1 MEINEWQKFKK
12 DLIIKKFEKGIKPLQ
27 IAYQLGLD
35 QNVVNRILAS
45 QKVGI
50 NNNKSKTMDEIEEK
64 KSKEEEMNE
73 VLAQIEKDILEKK
86 AKEEEKS
93 RLQKA
98 EEERVWR
105 EGEAQK
111 KTEQYLKELEEQKL
125 AERLEGKLPQ
135 RAKEEILEA
144 GKGTLK
150 KQEWVSTYEL
160 AQQLQ
165 RPEIEIFD
173 LVERGKF
180 KKLERDENTG
190 EILIHIESVR
200 DYLQSL

>member
-111 KTEQYLKELEEQKL
+111 KTEQYLKELEGQRL

-135 RAKEEILEA
+135 RAKEEIFEA

-173 LVERGKF
+173 LVEKGKF

-190 EILIHIESVR
+190 EILIHIESVK

>member
-111 KTEQYLKELEEQKL
+111 KTEQYLKELEGQRL